1 MSASAWWVLTLLV
14 LSLGVGLFGVVH
26 WVTAARQQRSA
37 STLHAAL
44 QPRDGGP
51 PSPAAPAP
59 GRWAWLEAFGQRLSG
74 SRLER
79 ALLASEDRMLLDL
92 GGWNTRSGTAIYL
105 ALRIVLAVA
114 VLLLVAALG
123 NARGAMGAVTLFTGL
138 AGGLLLPKFVLGAWA
153 RRRRKQVNDEL
164 PMLIDLLRLL
174 QGVGFS
180 MDQSLQTLGDKLRP
194 ALPVLG
200 QEIHEA
206 NIAYMHG
213 RSRAQSLRRLS
224 EAYDDEDLR
233 SLVQLILQVHAHGGA
248 VQEPLRQFSVRLREQ
263 RRHTLKEK
271 VGKLSVKMTVVMML
285 TLLPAL
291 MLVLT
296 GPALLALAST
306 LTRM

>member
-1 MSASAWWVLTLLV
+1 MNPSTWWMLALV
-14 LSLGVGLFGVVH
+14 LLAAGIALLGVAY
-26 WVTAARQQRSA
+26 WVQGSRQQRSEA
-37 STLHAAL
+37 TLQSAL
-44 QPRDGGP
+44 QPRE
-51 PSPAAPAP
+51 PAAPAAP
-59 GRWAWLEAFGQRLSG
+59 PAARSRWAWLEAIGTQFSG
-74 SRLER
+74 SRIEG

-105 ALRIVLAVA
+105 ALRLLLAVS
-114 VLLLVAALG
+114 VLLLALALAPTEGVAGLLTSIGAL
-123 NARGAMGAVTLFTGL
+123 AA
-138 AGGLLLPKFVLGAWA
+138 GLLLPKVGLGVWAA
-153 RRRRKQVNDEL
+153 RRRKRVSNEL

-200 QEIHEA
+200 QEIHDA
-206 NIAYMHG
+206 NINYSLG
-213 RSRAQSLRRLS
+213 RSRPQSLRRLS

-233 SLVQLILQVHAHGGA
+233 SLMQLIVQVHAHGGA
-248 VQEPLRQFSVRLREQ
+248 VQEPLKQFSVRLREQ

-271 VGKLSVKMTVVMML
+271 VGKLSVKMTVVMMV

-291 MLVLT
+291 MLVLS
-296 GPALLALAST
+296 GPALMALAST

>member
-1 MSASAWWVLTLLV
+1 MNPATLWILALV
-14 LSLGVGLFGVVH
+14 LLAAGMALFGVAY
-26 WVTAARQQRSA
+26 WVQGARLQRSEA
-37 STLHAAL
+37 ILEAAL
-44 QPRDGGP
+44 QPRGP
-51 PSPAAPAP
+51 ATPAAPPAARS
-59 GRWAWLEAFGQRLSG
+59 RWAWLEQFGAQFSG
-74 SRLER
+74 SRIEG

-105 ALRIVLAVA
+105 ALRLLLALS
-114 VLLLVAALG
+114 VLLLVLALAPVDGMAGLLTCVGALAA
-123 NARGAMGAVTLFTGL
+123 
-138 AGGLLLPKFVLGAWA
+138 GLLLPKVVLGIWA
-153 RRRRKQVNDEL
+153 GRRRRRVGNEL

-200 QEIHEA
+200 QEIHDA
-206 NIAYMHG
+206 NVNYSLG
-213 RSRAQSLRRLS
+213 RSRPQSLRRLS

-233 SLVQLILQVHAHGGA
+233 SLVQLIVQVHAHGGA
-248 VQEPLRQFSVRLREQ
+248 VQEPLKQFSVRLREQ

-271 VGKLSVKMTVVMML
+271 VGKLSVKMTVVMMV

-291 MLVLT
+291 MLVLS
-296 GPALLALAST
+296 GPALMALAST